1 MKTVSK
7 KISPFLPHL
16 GLISLFQAL
25 GCWGRAKTSKKKN
38 EGGLRRGA
46 AGEPVR
52 LSLTTLF
59 WYSRSCYTLWL
70 VNFDSTV
77 NTPAVTS
84 YFVNPS
90 LPSCNSILQELDS
103 QVCGL
108 KIDQSEGIVAPAIP
122 EEGR

>member
-1 MKTVSK
+1 M
-7 KISPFLPHL
+7 
-16 GLISLFQAL
+16 
-25 GCWGRAKTSKKKN
+25 TSENEGEKN

-52 LSLTTLF
+52 LSLTTPF

-77 NTPAVTS
+77 NTLAVTS
-84 YFVNPS
+84 YLVNPS
-90 LPSCNSILQELDS
+90 LPSRNSILQELDS
-103 QVCGL
+103 QVSEL
-108 KIDQSEGIVAPAIP
+108 KIDQLEGIAAPAIP